1 MITVLELM
9 AGLVVAGASVTVL
22 MILAAFELGRLASRD
37 NEQREVAAIEQRD
50 VAAIAGDRPRF
61 RAAA

>member
-1 MITVLELM
+1 MMTVLELM

-22 MILAAFELGRLASRD
+22 MTLAAFELGRMASRD
-37 NEQREVAAIEQRD
+37 NEQREVETA
-50 VAAIAGDRPRF
+50 AGDRPRF